1 MKETQSLFDMTRI
14 RFESA
19 ADVLKLP
26 KDLRD
31 VLTHMKRQL
40 IVALPVRMDDGTIRV
55 FDGYRVQHNIARGPA
70 KGGIRYHPNV
80 TLDQMKALASLMTWK
95 CATVNIPYGG
105 GKGGVVCDPKNL
117 SQSELERL
125 TRRYASEILLMI
137 GPDRDIPA
145 PDVNTDSQT
154 MAWIMDTYSMT
165 VGHSMLGV
173 VTGKPV
179 ALGGSRGREE
189 ATARGCWYAI
199 REACKVRNLHLKD
212 ARVVIQGFGSVG
224 RTTAWLLHEDGARI
238 IGLSDSTGGVV
249 NLKGLDIEAAF
260 TQKRMTGKLQGLP
273 NADSTSNEQ
282 LLEMKCDILVPAALE
297 NQVTAENAARV
308 KASIVAEAANAAVT
322 PAGDEVLIKKNCFL
336 IPDILCNA
344 GGVIVSYFEWV
355 QDLQGLFWSE
365 PEVNNQLEKI
375 MIRSFKEVLEISQK
389 RKLDMRVAAH
399 VLAVGRVVDATN
411 VRGLFP

>member
-1 MKETQSLFDMTRI
+1 
-14 RFESA
+14 
-19 ADVLKLP
+19 
-26 KDLRD
+26 
-31 VLTHMKRQL
+31 
-40 IVALPVRMDDGTIRV
+40 
-55 FDGYRVQHNIARGPA
+55 
-70 KGGIRYHPNV
+70 
-80 TLDQMKALASLMTWK
+80 
-95 CATVNIPYGG
+95 
-105 GKGGVVCDPKNL
+105 
-117 SQSELERL
+117 
-125 TRRYASEILLMI
+125 
-137 GPDRDIPA
+137 
-145 PDVNTDSQT
+145 
-154 MAWIMDTYSMT
+154 
-165 VGHSMLGV
+165 MLGV

-238 IGLSDSTGGVV
+238 VGLSDSAGGVV

-260 TQKRMTGKLQGLP
+260 TQKRMTGKSQGLP
-273 NADSTSNEQ
+273 NADSISNEQ

-297 NQVTAENAARV
+297 NQISAENAAGV

-411 VRGLFP
+411 VRGLFHNPARL